1 MSLHPPHLVDSSGSL
16 TPAALIPFC
25 AYQTDMTLLGQTR
38 QDLPFTACSHFQ
50 PTVLEGQLCYSLEF
64 KINTTMSMTG
74 KRNGLMIFLD
84 QGLTEEGKPTAEDS
98 LTMKNVKELVSLDT
112 EAIGQDTND
121 ARIYLNTLS
130 SFTDVRSG
138 SYAMTSLKK
147 MTGTDSFLELPL
159 DKKLCQIG
167 TFEDCQVQ
175 NYAMEVL
182 EQCGCVPWALSRAL
196 MLEATIFLVSKIL
209 LQFFFQDVSYCS
221 PASSA
226 CAREVSSSL
235 HGCSVSCT
243 GLYADIEFAEDKIL
257 NIETHFGKGR
267 SEQNTY

>member
-1 MSLHPPHLVDSSGSL
+1 MSNFGLIFLGATLQAPIPSFCIVWHTLTLLGSVGTASKVSLHPPHLIDSSGSL

-25 AYQTDMTLLGQTR
+25 AYQTNMTLLGQAR
-38 QDLPFTACSHFQ
+38 QDLPFIVCSQFQ
-50 PTVLEGQLCYSLEF
+50 PTVLEGQLCYSLDL
-64 KINTTMSMTG
+64 KINTTMSSTG
-74 KRNGLMIFLD
+74 KRNGLIIFID
-84 QGLTEEGKPTAEDS
+84 QGLAEEGKPTAEDS

-175 NYAMEVL
+175 NYAVKVL
-182 EQCGCVPWALSRAL
+182 EQCGCIPWALSRAL

-209 LQFFFQDVSYCS
+209 LQFFF
-221 PASSA
+221 
-226 CAREVSSSL
+226 
-235 HGCSVSCT
+235 
-243 GLYADIEFAEDKIL
+243 
-257 NIETHFGKGR
+257 
-267 SEQNTY
+267 